1 MGSGREGAEV
11 TLQCTEQ
18 QVCKEAGIEQKAISQ
33 VRATMDDLGGE
44 IQLEQEEKARLI
56 TQVLELQSTLEELSS
71 RVDGVKEENL
81 RLRSENQVLGQYI
94 ENLMTASKVFQGT
107 EERPSK

>member
-1 MGSGREGAEV
+1 MGDEHEV
-11 TLQCTEQ
+11 GVELE
-18 QVCKEAGIEQKAISQ
+18 EDEKA
-33 VRATMDDLGGE
+33 
-44 IQLEQEEKARLI
+44 LEHEEKARLI

-107 EERPSK
+107 EERPSKLRLLCCKRPLCQTNLSIKSILD

>member
-1 MGSGREGAEV
+1 MDEHEV
-11 TLQCTEQ
+11 GVELE
-18 QVCKEAGIEQKAISQ
+18 EDEKA
-33 VRATMDDLGGE
+33 
-44 IQLEQEEKARLI
+44 LEHEEKARLI